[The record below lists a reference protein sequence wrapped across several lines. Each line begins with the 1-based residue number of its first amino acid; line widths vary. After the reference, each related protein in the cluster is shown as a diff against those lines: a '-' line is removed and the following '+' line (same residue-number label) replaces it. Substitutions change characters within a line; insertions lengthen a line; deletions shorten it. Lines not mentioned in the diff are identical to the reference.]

1 MAKNN
6 PLRIFCKN
14 CGAPAGFDIIRQT
27 YSCPNCGEVSGMEEV
42 QRNVTQWRELQKKNI
57 KARTEGQ
64 GLEKHVCPTCGA
76 QVVVKAGEA
85 SGACDFCGSKL
96 VRKDLISPDQMPEM
110 IIPFFIT
117 PEESKK
123 RMLQFAEEHK
133 SSPEGEAVLQSIDKL
148 KGYYLP
154 YQLARGPVAATVTR
168 DATFRKYYCDGY
180 LDGTAVNTSK
190 QLDNLTLNEMEP
202 FDWSEARPFE
212 YGYIAGQNVK
222 LSDISDAQTEK
233 RILEEVE
240 EDFRPEVERV
250 MQTSGVDVHMQSGN
264 LLTMPVLLPVYFIKA
279 KYKDKGVTAVMNGQ
293 TGRIAIST
301 GREKKT
307 LPWVV
312 EPILYTLATFAVLL
326 FLFSRLEDGATLEGN
341 IMMALLCTSVPC
353 IIYFAVFS
361 QGRDEL
367 VRRIVLKSDVSKAE
381 RKGSKLSI
389 AEGGDVLENPYDNTP
404 IFREKNE
411 QGKLAPV
418 HLRFYPMGRIV
429 SIIFNTFVTIFLP
442 AIIAAFIR
450 FLEMKP
456 GEKFMDGFSI
466 GYGAAWYVIA
476 FIIAIMY
483 LSRGVRQ
490 DAYDHPYIYE
500 ILENGKEKLIGN
512 SASRKLTVLS
522 MFGVGAM
529 DDDGKRIGLFRLLWM
544 LGGVGLFLGGTLLFI
559 LIGCVAAILS

>member
-42 QRNVTQWRELQKKNI
+42 QRNVTQWRELQKKNM
-57 KARTEGQ
+57 KTRTEGQ

-76 QVVVKAGEA
+76 QVVFKAGEA

-96 VRKDLISPDQMPEM
+96 VRKDLINSDQMPEM

-117 PEESKK
+117 PEEAKK

-133 SSPEGEAVLQSIDKL
+133 NTPEGDAVLQNIDKL

-202 FDWSEARPFE
+202 FDWSEAQPFE

-233 RILEEVE
+233 RILQEVE

-250 MQTSGVDVHMQSGN
+250 MQTSGVEVHMQSGN

-279 KYKDKGVTAVMNGQ
+279 KYKDKGVTAAMNGQ
-293 TGRIAIST
+293 TGRISIST

-312 EPILYTLATFAVLL
+312 EPILFTLATFAVLM
-326 FLFSRLEDGATLEGN
+326 FLFSSLEDVATTEGN
-341 IMMALLCTSVPC
+341 IMMALMCTSVPA

-361 QGRDEL
+361 EGREAL
-367 VRRIVLKSDVSKAE
+367 VRRIVLKSDVAKAE
-381 RKGSKLSI
+381 RKGTDLSI
-389 AEGGDVLENPYDNTP
+389 AEGEDVLENPYDNTP
-404 IFREKNE
+404 IFREKNDE
-411 QGKLAPV
+411 GRLVPV
-418 HLRFYPMGRIV
+418 RLRFYPMSRMISV
-429 SIIFNTFVTIFLP
+429 IINTAVTVFLP

-450 FLEMKP
+450 FIEMKP

-483 LSRGVRQ
+483 LSKGVRK
-490 DAYDHPYIYE
+490 DAYDHPFIYE
-500 ILENGKEKLIGN
+500 ILENGKQKLIG
-512 SASRKLTVLS
+512 SSDSRKLSVLS
-522 MFGVGAM
+522 MFGVGEM

>member
-1 MAKNN
+1 MANHN

-27 YSCPNCGEVSGMEEV
+27 YSCPNCGQVSGIEEIKKDMA
-42 QRNVTQWRELQKKNI
+42 QWRELKKRDN
-57 KARTEGQ
+57 KARTAGQ
-64 GLEKHVCPTCGA
+64 SLEKHACPTCGA
-76 QVVVKAGEA
+76 EVAIPSGEA
-85 SGACDFCGSKL
+85 TGSCDFCGSKL
-96 VRKDLISPDQMPEM
+96 VRKDLVGADQMPEL

-117 PEESKK
+117 PEEAKK

-133 SSPEGEAVLQSIDKL
+133 KSPEGDAVLQNIDKL

-202 FDWSEARPFE
+202 FNWSEAQPFE

-233 RILEEVE
+233 RILQEVE

-250 MQTSGVDVHMQSGN
+250 MQTSGVDVHMQSGS
-264 LLTMPVLLPVYFIKA
+264 LLTMPVLLPVYFIKT
-279 KYKDKGVTAVMNGQ
+279 KYKDKGVTAAMNGQ

-312 EPILYTLATFAVLL
+312 EPILFTLATFAVLM
-326 FLFSRLEDGATLEGN
+326 FLFSSLEDGATREGN
-341 IMMALLCTSVPC
+341 IMMALLCTSVPA

-361 QGRDEL
+361 EGREAL
-367 VRRIVLKSDVSKAE
+367 VRRIVLKSDVAKAE
-381 RKGSKLSI
+381 RKGMDLSI
-389 AEGGDVLENPYDNTP
+389 AEGEDVLENPYDNTP
-404 IFREKNE
+404 IFREKNDE
-411 QGKLAPV
+411 GRLVPV
-418 HLRFYPMGRIV
+418 RLRFYPMSRMISV
-429 SIIFNTFVTIFLP
+429 VINTVVTVFLP

-450 FLEMKP
+450 FIEMKP

-483 LSRGVRQ
+483 LSKGVRK
-490 DAYDHPYIYE
+490 DAYDHPFIYE
-500 ILENGKEKLIGN
+500 ILENGKQKLIG
-512 SASRKLTVLS
+512 SSDSRKLSVLS
-522 MFGVGAM
+522 MFGVGEI
-529 DDDGKRIGLFRLLWM
+529 DDDGKRISLFRLLWM

>member
-42 QRNVTQWRELQKKNI
+42 QRNVNQWRELHKKNM

-64 GLEKHVCPTCGA
+64 SLEKHVCPTCGA
-76 QVVVKAGEA
+76 QVVFKAGEA

-96 VRKDLISPDQMPEM
+96 IRKDLIDSDQMPEM

-117 PEESKK
+117 PEEAKK

-133 SSPEGEAVLQSIDKL
+133 NSPEGDAVLQNIDKF

-202 FDWSEARPFE
+202 FDWSEAQPFE

-233 RILEEVE
+233 RILQEVE

-250 MQTSGVDVHMQSGN
+250 MQTSGVDVHMQSGS
-264 LLTMPVLLPVYFIKA
+264 LLTMPVLLPVYFIKT
-279 KYKDKGVTAVMNGQ
+279 KYKDKGVTAAMNGQ

-312 EPILYTLATFAVLL
+312 EPILFTLVTFAVLL
-326 FLFSRLEDGATLEGN
+326 FLFSSLEDGATLEGN
-341 IMMALLCTSVPC
+341 IMMALLCTSVPA

-361 QGRDEL
+361 EGREAL
-367 VRRIVLKSDVSKAE
+367 VRRIVVKSDVAKAE
-381 RKGSKLSI
+381 RKGTDLSI
-389 AEGGDVLENPYDNTP
+389 AEGKDVLENPYDNTP
-404 IFREKNE
+404 IFREKNDE
-411 QGKLAPV
+411 GRLVPV
-418 HLRFYPMGRIV
+418 RLRFYPMSRMISV
-429 SIIFNTFVTIFLP
+429 IINTFVTVFLP

-483 LSRGVRQ
+483 LSKGVRK
-490 DAYDHPYIYE
+490 DAYDHPFIYE
-500 ILENGKEKLIGN
+500 ILENGKQKLIG
-512 SASRKLTVLS
+512 SSDSRKLSVLS
-522 MFGVGAM
+522 MFGVGEM
-529 DDDGKRIGLFRLLWM
+529 DDDGKRIGFFRLLWM

>member
-1 MAKNN
+1 MANNN

-27 YSCPNCGEVSGMEEV
+27 YSCPNCGQVSGIEEIKKDMA
-42 QRNVTQWRELQKKNI
+42 QWRELKKRDN
-57 KARTEGQ
+57 KAHTAGQ
-64 GLEKHVCPTCGA
+64 NLEKHACPTCGA
-76 QVVVKAGEA
+76 EVAIPAGEA
-85 SGACDFCGSKL
+85 TGACDFCGSKL
-96 VRKDLISPDQMPEM
+96 VRKDLVGADQMPEL

-117 PEESKK
+117 PEEAKK

-133 SSPEGEAVLQSIDKL
+133 NSPEGDAVLQNIDKL

-202 FDWSEARPFE
+202 FNWSEAQPFE

-233 RILEEVE
+233 RILQEVE

-312 EPILYTLATFAVLL
+312 EPILFTLATFAVLM
-326 FLFSRLEDGATLEGN
+326 FLFSSLEDGATIEGN
-341 IMMALLCTSVPC
+341 IMMALMCTSVPA

-361 QGRDEL
+361 EGREAL
-367 VRRIVLKSDVSKAE
+367 VRRIVLKSDVAKAE
-381 RKGSKLSI
+381 RKGTNLSI
-389 AEGGDVLENPYDNTP
+389 AEGEDVLENPYDNTP
-404 IFREKNE
+404 IFREKNHE
-411 QGKLAPV
+411 GRLVPV
-418 HLRFYPMGRIV
+418 RLRFYPMGRIV
-429 SIIFNTFVTIFLP
+429 SIIFNTFVTVFLP

-450 FLEMKP
+450 LIEMKP

-483 LSRGVRQ
+483 LSKGVRK
-490 DAYDHPYIYE
+490 DAYDHPYIFE
-500 ILENGKEKLIGN
+500 ILENGKQKLIG
-512 SASRKLTVLS
+512 SSDSRKLSVLS
-522 MFGVGAM
+522 MFGVGET
-529 DDDGKRIGLFRLLWM
+529 DDDGKRIGLFRMLWM

>member
-1 MAKNN
+1 MAKSN

-27 YSCPNCGEVSGMEEV
+27 YSCPNCGEFSGMEEV
-42 QRNVTQWRELQKKNI
+42 ERNITRWRELHKKNL

-64 GLEKHVCPTCGA
+64 SLEKHVCPTCGA
-76 QVVVKAGEA
+76 QVVFKAGEA
-85 SGACDFCGSKL
+85 SGSCDFCGSKL
-96 VRKDLISPDQMPEM
+96 VRKDLISADQMPEM

-117 PEESKK
+117 PEEAKK

-133 SSPEGEAVLQSIDKL
+133 KSPEGEAVLQNINRL

-154 YQLARGPVAATVTR
+154 YQLARGPVAATVSR
-168 DATFRKYYCDGY
+168 DATNRKYYCDGY

-202 FDWSEARPFE
+202 YDWSEARPFE

-240 EDFRPEVERV
+240 EDFLPEVERV
-250 MQTSGVDVHMQSGN
+250 MQTSGVNLQMQSGN
-264 LLTMPVLLPVYFIKA
+264 LLTMPALLPVYFIKA
-279 KYKDKGVTAVMNGQ
+279 RFKDSGVTAVMNGQ

-326 FLFSRLEDGATLEGN
+326 FLFSSLEDGAPLEGN
-341 IMMALLCTSVPC
+341 IMMALLCTSVPA

-367 VRRIVLKSDVSKAE
+367 VRRIVLKSDVAKAE
-381 RKGSKLSI
+381 RKGTKLSI
-389 AEGGDVLENPYDNTP
+389 AEGENVLANPYDNTP
-404 IFREKNE
+404 IFREKNDK
-411 QGKLAPV
+411 GKLVPV
-418 HLRFYPMGRIV
+418 HLRFYPIGRIV

-450 FLEMKP
+450 FIEMKP

-512 SASRKLTVLS
+512 SASRKVTVLS
-522 MFGVGAM
+522 MFGGGAK
-529 DDDGKRIGLFRLLWM
+529 DDDGKPIGLFKMLYL